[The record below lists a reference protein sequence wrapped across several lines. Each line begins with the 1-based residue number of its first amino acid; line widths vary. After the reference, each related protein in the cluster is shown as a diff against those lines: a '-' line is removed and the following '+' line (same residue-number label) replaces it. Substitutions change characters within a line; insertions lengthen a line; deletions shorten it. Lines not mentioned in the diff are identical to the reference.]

1 MNMRRQDRAM
11 SHEESV
17 EFLLKTS
24 HGVLALVDGNQP
36 YAIPMNHYYADG
48 HLYFHSAPAGH
59 KLDILAVNPA
69 VCYTVGEMDLLQG
82 SKNGL
87 LCGFG
92 AFFHS
97 VICVGEAS
105 LVTDPVRKA
114 SIFTDLTRHIAGD
127 AALDMPD
134 LTPEQADAVVLI
146 DVQILSMSGKA
157 NVQKN

>member
-11 SHEESV
+11 THEESV
-17 EFLLKTS
+17 EFLRKTS

-36 YAIPMNHYYADG
+36 YAVPMNHYYADG

-59 KLDILAVNPA
+59 KLDVIAANPA

-97 VICVGEAS
+97 VICLGEAT
-105 LVTDPVRKA
+105 VITDPEQKA
-114 SIFTDLTRHIAGD
+114 SIFTDLTRHIAGE
-127 AALDMPD
+127 AAAGMPD
-134 LTPEQADAVVLI
+134 ITPEQASAVVLL
-146 DVQILSMSGKA
+146 DVHIHSLSGKA
-157 NVQKN
+157 NVSHG